1 MKPQN
6 LALLKRFF
14 TLFLAIQG
22 VLFLLLAINNH
33 FVPLGGYMS
42 WALLVMLFASPTLA
56 VLSILLL
63 WHEKQ
68 TAYRVVSV
76 IGFLTALLGIAVI
89 VALFIA
95 IYRFT

>member
-6 LALLKRFF
+6 LALVKQLF
-14 TLFLAIQG
+14 TFFLALQG

-33 FVPLGGYMS
+33 FVALGGYMS
-42 WALLVMLFASPTLA
+42 WALLVMLLASPVLA
-56 VLSILLL
+56 VLSVLLL

-76 IGFLTALLGIAVI
+76 IGFLTAVLGIAVI